1 MVRGV
6 KLCYLCI
13 GCSLSALKQRCS
25 IALHPLLF
33 NQGGPYFH
41 NKFWQKNRY
50 LPILVQSE
58 VEPFLHSTNTPDTE
72 KTKDPLV
79 VAKPISSD
87 ADEIPPVVAR
97 NVQVTIC
104 QNGGGLNR

>member
-1 MVRGV
+1 MSVVRGV

-33 NQGGPYFH
+33 NQGGPYFL
-41 NKFWQKNRY
+41 NKFWHKNPYTRY

-58 VEPFLHSTNTPDTE
+58 VEPFLHSTNLPNTE
-72 KTKDPLV
+72 QTKDPLI

-97 NVQVTIC
+97 NV
-104 QNGGGLNR
+104 